1 MKQQVLKATHGS
13 PEKQIVLGDRN
24 IQCYVLQDGTAVLS
38 GRGLTDA
45 LSLDEK
51 AINGKRSQ
59 SRKLDSFFTN
69 KLLKPFIDAD
79 LARRIENPIR
89 FTRPGRGGTVA
100 KGFEATTLTHI
111 CRAVLKGRRDG
122 AFEGNSYLLRI
133 ADECEIIVSAFSDI
147 GIVATIYEI
156 TGYERDKAVDAYQQY
171 LEKFIRKEAAKYIEQ
186 FPVEFFELMCD
197 LKGWPYEKGVT
208 KYYQAMG
215 HVINDVIYSR
225 LAPGILTEIDDRNP
239 RVDGKRKTKKYNWLT
254 VDLGL
259 PQLNAHLNGVM
270 TLAKAN
276 TTWRKF
282 SDQMARVFPVHNDP
296 TIYLFPP
303 DQMEDMTNEE

>member
-1 MKQQVLKATHGS
+1 MRATHGS
-13 PEKQIVLGDRN
+13 PEKQLSLGDRN

-45 LSLDEK
+45 LNLDEK
-51 AINGKRSQ
+51 AIDGKRSQ
-59 SRKLDSFFTN
+59 SRKLDSFFNN
-69 KLLKPFIDAD
+69 KQLKPFIDAD
-79 LARRIENPIR
+79 LARRIESPIR

-100 KGFEATTLTHI
+100 KGYEAITLTQI
-111 CRAVLKGRRDG
+111 CRTVLKARRED
-122 AFEGNSYLLRI
+122 AFKDSPQMQRI
-133 ADECEIIVSAFSDI
+133 ADECEIIIAAFSDI
-147 GIVATIYEI
+147 GIIATIYEV

-171 LEKFIRKEAAKYIEQ
+171 LEKFIRKEAAKYVEQ
-186 FPVEFFELMCD
+186 FPIEFFELMCD

-225 LAPGILTEIDDRNP
+225 LAPGILNEIDIKNP
-239 RVDGKRKTKKYNWLT
+239 RILGKRKTKKYNWLT

-259 PQLNAHLNGVM
+259 PQLNAHLSGVM

-282 SDQMARVFPVHNDP
+282 CDQMARVFPVHNDP

-303 DQMEDMTNEE
+303 DQMDDMAKDEE